1 MKLCCPGF
9 QRGRIC
15 NENETLPIARISGLR
30 EQEGQIKIVDL
41 QRVLD
46 ALIKTS
52 ERATRLQATGEGS
65 AKGPKPKWLD
75 ASVDF
80 TITGLEAGSTV
91 LGIEAPLL
99 GETAYE
105 EFAYEE
111 FAQQEF
117 WRDQPRLD
125 DTALDLAAYAIQEA
139 GDVDSAG
146 DRFDSGVLDRRFS
159 KFRKAVRASGIRYE
173 LTSEGSAPGDLHWM
187 RRFAHGF
194 NERLKKIPAPKAFI
208 VSGRL
213 DEIKHGGGRFRL
225 LLDSDSQLL
234 GRLRPDSLDAE
245 VLRPLWGKPT
255 TVEGMVHFKASGQPR
270 LIEAY
275 RMSVC
280 AEGDDVFKEMPS
292 VEKAEKQSLV
302 VAQVERVR
310 SADPLELVGAWP
322 GDEPID
328 ELLAQLD

>member
-1 MKLCCPGF
+1 MKTKRYQL
-9 QRGRIC
+9 
-15 NENETLPIARISGLR
+15 RISGLR
-30 EQEGQIKIVDL
+30 ENEGQIKSADL

-46 ALIKTS
+46 ALTKTS

-75 ASVDF
+75 ASLDF

-91 LGIEAPLL
+91 LGIEAPQLA
-99 GETAYE
+99 ET
-105 EFAYEE
+105 AYEE

-139 GDVDSAG
+139 GDANSAG
-146 DRFDSGVLDRRFS
+146 DRFDSGVLDAIL
-159 KFRKAVRASGIRYE
+159 KFRKAARASGIRYE
-173 LTSEGSAPGDLHWM
+173 LTSEGSAHG
-187 RRFAHGF
+187 RFTLDENVCARV
-194 NERLKKIPAPKAFI
+194 NERMKKIPAPKAFI

-292 VEKAEKQSLV
+292 VEKTEKQSLV

>member
-1 MKLCCPGF
+1 MKTKRYQL
-9 QRGRIC
+9 
-15 NENETLPIARISGLR
+15 RISGLR
-30 EQEGQIKIVDL
+30 ENEGQIKSADL

-46 ALIKTS
+46 ALTKTS

-75 ASVDF
+75 ASLDF

-91 LGIEAPLL
+91 LGIEAPQLA
-99 GETAYE
+99 ET
-105 EFAYEE
+105 AYEE

-139 GDVDSAG
+139 GDANSAG
-146 DRFDSGVLDRRFS
+146 DRFDSGVLDAIL
-159 KFRKAVRASGIRYE
+159 KFRKAARASGIRYE
-173 LTSEGSAPGDLHWM
+173 LTSEGSAHG
-187 RRFAHGF
+187 RFTLDENVCVRVG
-194 NERLKKIPAPKAFI
+194 ERLKKIPVPKAFI

-292 VEKAEKQSLV
+292 VEKTEKQSLV

>member
-1 MKLCCPGF
+1 MKTKRYQL
-9 QRGRIC
+9 
-15 NENETLPIARISGLR
+15 RISGLR
-30 EQEGQIKIVDL
+30 ENEGQIKSADL

-46 ALIKTS
+46 ALTKTS

-75 ASVDF
+75 ASLDF

-91 LGIEAPLL
+91 LGIEAPQLA
-99 GETAYE
+99 ET
-105 EFAYEE
+105 AYEE

-139 GDVDSAG
+139 GDANSAG
-146 DRFDSGVLDRRFS
+146 DRFDSGVLDAIL
-159 KFRKAVRASGIRYE
+159 KFRKAARTSGIRYE
-173 LTSEGSAPGDLHWM
+173 LTSEGSAHG
-187 RRFAHGF
+187 RFTLDENVCVRVG
-194 NERLKKIPAPKAFI
+194 ERLKKIPVPKAFI

-292 VEKAEKQSLV
+292 VEKTEKQSLV

-310 SADPLELVGAWP
+310 FADPLELVGAWP

>member
-1 MKLCCPGF
+1 MKTKRYQL
-9 QRGRIC
+9 
-15 NENETLPIARISGLR
+15 RISGLR
-30 EQEGQIKIVDL
+30 ENEGQIKIVDL

-105 EFAYEE
+105 EFA
-111 FAQQEF
+111 QQEF

-139 GDVDSAG
+139 GDANSAG
-146 DRFDSGVLDRRFS
+146 DRFDSGVLDAIL
-159 KFRKAVRASGIRYE
+159 KFRKAARASGIRYE
-173 LTSEGSAPGDLHWM
+173 LTSEGSAHG
-187 RRFAHGF
+187 RFTLDENVCVRVG
-194 NERLKKIPAPKAFI
+194 ERLKKIPVPKAFI

-292 VEKAEKQSLV
+292 VEKTEKQSLV

-310 SADPLELVGAWP
+310 SADPLELAGAWP

>member
-1 MKLCCPGF
+1 MKTKRYKL
-9 QRGRIC
+9 
-15 NENETLPIARISGLR
+15 RISGLR
-30 EQEGQIKIVDL
+30 ENEGQIKSAVL

-46 ALIKTS
+46 ALTKTS

-75 ASVDF
+75 ASLDF

-91 LGIEAPLL
+91 LGIEAPRLA
-99 GETAYE
+99 ET
-105 EFAYEE
+105 AYEE

-117 WRDQPRLD
+117 WHDQPSLD

-139 GDVDSAG
+139 GDANSAG
-146 DRFDSGVLDRRFS
+146 DRFDSGVLDAIL
-159 KFRKAVRASGIRYE
+159 KFRKATRTSGIRYE
-173 LTSEGSAPGDLHWM
+173 LTSEGSAHWQ
-187 RRFAHGF
+187 FTLD
-194 NERLKKIPAPKAFI
+194 ERVCAQVKERMKKIPAPKAFI

-225 LLDSDSQLL
+225 LIDSDSQLL

-255 TVEGMVHFKASGQPR
+255 TVEGMVHFKANGQPR

-280 AEGDDVFKEMPS
+280 VEGDDVFKEMPS
-292 VEKAEKQSLV
+292 VGKAEVQGLA
-302 VAQVERVR
+302 VAQGMRLR
-310 SADPLELVGAWP
+310 SADPMELAGAWP

-328 ELLAQLD
+328 ELIAQLD

>member
-1 MKLCCPGF
+1 MKTKRYKL
-9 QRGRIC
+9 
-15 NENETLPIARISGLR
+15 RISGLR
-30 EQEGQIKIVDL
+30 ENEGQIKSAVL

-46 ALIKTS
+46 ALTKTS

-75 ASVDF
+75 ASLDF

-91 LGIEAPLL
+91 LGIEAPRLA
-99 GETAYE
+99 ETAYE
-105 EFAYEE
+105 EFA
-111 FAQQEF
+111 QLEF
-117 WRDQPRLD
+117 WHDQPSLD

-139 GDVDSAG
+139 GDANSAG
-146 DRFDSGVLDRRFS
+146 DRFDSGVLDAIL
-159 KFRKAVRASGIRYE
+159 KFRKAARTSGIRYE
-173 LTSEGSAPGDLHWM
+173 LTSEVS
-187 RRFAHGF
+187 AHGQF
-194 NERLKKIPAPKAFI
+194 SLDERVCAQVKERMKKIPAPKAFI

-225 LLDSDSQLL
+225 LIDSDSQLL

-255 TVEGMVHFKASGQPR
+255 TVEGMVHFKANGQPR

-280 AEGDDVFKEMPS
+280 VEGDDVFKEMPS
-292 VEKAEKQSLV
+292 VGKAEVQGLA
-302 VAQVERVR
+302 VAQGMRLR
-310 SADPLELVGAWP
+310 SADPMELAGAWP

-328 ELLAQLD
+328 ELIAQLD

>member
-1 MKLCCPGF
+1 MKTKHYQL
-9 QRGRIC
+9 
-15 NENETLPIARISGLR
+15 RISGLR

-65 AKGPKPKWLD
+65 AKGQKPKWLET
-75 ASVDF
+75 SIDF
-80 TITGLEAGSTV
+80 TITGLESGSTV

-99 GETAYE
+99 GETAYD
-105 EFAYEE
+105 E

-117 WRDQPRLD
+117 WRDQPKLD

-146 DRFDSGVLDRRFS
+146 DRFDSGVLEAIL

-173 LTSEGSAPGDLHWM
+173 LFPQVSARGLFTLDEKIC
-187 RRFAHGF
+187 AQV
-194 NERLKKIPAPKAFI
+194 NERMKKIPAPKAFI

-225 LLDSDSQLL
+225 LLDTDSQLL

-292 VEKAEKQSLV
+292 VENTEKQSFI

-310 SADPLELVGAWP
+310 SADPLELAGAWP